1 MTQKRRL
8 ASINEIKNQLKLEID
23 KCSKTLK
30 KYQKYIMG
38 SMPHP

>member
-1 MTQKRRL
+1 MEDITQKHRL

-30 KYQKYIMG
+30 KY
-38 SMPHP
+38 